1 MRITTRALIRN
12 YKSNLGISVSNLDA
26 ARTKVMSNRKF
37 SKGFEDPTGAV
48 RESTLYQKY
57 QKNQDYLGMLDDV
70 QSFQNSQEDAI
81 NQLNVQA
88 KQLSKQY
95 GLEALNGTN
104 KSLSTRQ
111 AYASAFRQAQEAMTM
126 SMNASYGDKFVFG
139 GADGGKPPF
148 ELKKETDANGKTTT
162 TLLYRGVNVDVEI
175 PDPPVA
181 GSDAEKLERMAAEQ
195 VYVDMGFGLT
205 TGTDANGKTTIA
217 NSSAF
222 NTALP
227 GLNVVGYGKD
237 DEGVSNN
244 MIVLAGQIADVLER
258 EDFTDEDYDE
268 LQQLLEKF
276 DGGRDGLLDNLTTIG
291 TKTNFLQT
299 TKTRL
304 EDQELALT
312 EQIHNVVDVDMAE
325 AITEFSWAQYAYN
338 AALKIGTSI
347 LTPSFIDFMG

>member
-1 MRITTRALIRN
+1 
-12 YKSNLGISVSNLDA
+12 
-26 ARTKVMSNRKF
+26 
-37 SKGFEDPTGAV
+37 
-48 RESTLYQKY
+48 
-57 QKNQDYLGMLDDV
+57 
-70 QSFQNSQEDAI
+70 
-81 NQLNVQA
+81 
-88 KQLSKQY
+88 
-95 GLEALNGTN
+95 
-104 KSLSTRQ
+104 
-111 AYASAFRQAQEAMTM
+111 
-126 SMNASYGDKFVFG
+126 
-139 GADGGKPPF
+139 
-148 ELKKETDANGKTTT
+148 
-162 TLLYRGVNVDVEI
+162 
-175 PDPPVA
+175 
-181 GSDAEKLERMAAEQ
+181 
-195 VYVDMGFGLT
+195 
-205 TGTDANGKTTIA
+205 
-217 NSSAF
+217 
-222 NTALP
+222 
-227 GLNVVGYGKD
+227 
-237 DEGVSNN
+237 

>member
-12 YKSNLGISVSNLDA
+12 YKANLNTSIANLDS

-37 SKGFEDPTGAV
+37 SKGYEDPTGAV
-48 RESTLYQKY
+48 RESSLYQKY
-57 QKNQDYLGMLDDV
+57 QKNQDYLNMIDDV

-81 NQLNVQA
+81 NQLNTQA

-126 SMNASYGDKFVFG
+126 SMNASYGNKFVFG

-148 ELKKETDANGKTTT
+148 ELKKTTDANGKTTT
-162 TLLYRGVNVDVEI
+162 TLLYRGVDVDQEI
-175 PDPPVA
+175 PDPPAA
-181 GSDAEKLERMAAEQ
+181 GSDAEKLLRMAGEQ
-195 VYVDMGFGLT
+195 VYVDLGFGLT
-205 TGTDANGKTTIA
+205 TGTDVNGKTTIA

-222 NTALP
+222 NTSLP

-237 DEGVSNN
+237 DEGMSNN
-244 MIVLAGQIADVLER
+244 MIVLAGQIADVLEK
-258 EDFTDEDYDE
+258 EDFSDDDYDK

-276 DGGRDGLLDNLTTIG
+276 DGGRDVLLDNLTTIG
-291 TKTNFLQT
+291 TKTNFLET

-312 EQIHNVVDVDMAE
+312 EQMHNVVDVDMAE

>member
-57 QKNQDYLGMLDDV
+57 QKNQDYLGMIDDV

-162 TLLYRGVNVDVEI
+162 TLLYRGINVDVEI
-175 PDPPVA
+175 PDPPAA

-195 VYVDMGFGLT
+195 VYVDLGFGLT